1 MMSKKI
7 WTITLQADQLT
18 SKFDLKMSKKFK
30 KFLKTS
36 FNRENQ

>member
-1 MMSKKI
+1 MIFEKN
-7 WTITLQADQLT
+7 WTITLQADKLT

-36 FNRENQ
+36 SNRAN